1 MTETVQMN
9 QTGHRSKIFIGA
21 FIAML
26 LRSAILLL
34 TLFMPSHLRQMSIR
48 RH

>member
-26 LRSAILLL
+26 IGISYIVINIIYAICICD
-34 TLFMPSHLRQMSIR
+34 R
-48 RH
+48 

>member
-26 LRSAILLL
+26 IGYNGSVVKTKI
-34 TLFMPSHLRQMSIR
+34 
-48 RH
+48 